1 MSNKRGIPSYIL
13 AGTITIALIAS
24 AIHSDKLAANQGDTQ
39 QPEQT
44 SNLVAP
50 GETQSHIPE
59 TEEDTGFIKV
69 GDKTFVSG
77 FEAVTTDKTSKP
89 GKDVA
94 SEYAILMNPTTGE
107 IVCQKNAKK
116 VINPASMT
124 KILTVLVAAEHV
136 KNLDDVVTIERE
148 ETDYCYMYDCSNA
161 GLVEGDKLTV
171 RELFYGTILP
181 SGADAAIA
189 LAKYVAGSH
198 EKFVEMMNEKVRELG
213 LSETAH
219 FTNCVGIYD
228 KELHCTVYDMAMIM
242 KAAVQNDFCREV
254 LSCHCYTIPESE
266 NHPEGIVLSNW
277 FLRRIEDHVEKSQ
290 VIAAKTGFVAQ
301 SGSCAASYGI
311 TNDGTPYICV
321 TGKSYSSWG
330 CIYDHIAMYDKYGE

>member
-59 TEEDTGFIKV
+59 TEEDTGFVKV

-136 KNLDDVVTIERE
+136 KNLDDVVIIAICMTAV
-148 ETDYCYMYDCSNA
+148 MQV
-161 GLVEGDKLTV
+161 LLK
-171 RELFYGTILP
+171 GT
-181 SGADAAIA
+181 S
-189 LAKYVAGSH
+189 
-198 EKFVEMMNEKVRELG
+198 
-213 LSETAH
+213 
-219 FTNCVGIYD
+219 
-228 KELHCTVYDMAMIM
+228 
-242 KAAVQNDFCREV
+242 
-254 LSCHCYTIPESE
+254 
-266 NHPEGIVLSNW
+266 
-277 FLRRIEDHVEKSQ
+277 
-290 VIAAKTGFVAQ
+290 
-301 SGSCAASYGI
+301 
-311 TNDGTPYICV
+311 
-321 TGKSYSSWG
+321 
-330 CIYDHIAMYDKYGE
+330 